1 MAPGADI
8 LNDLLAVVVRY
19 GLALDPQLAGVFRTL
34 ATLEGTLRL
43 IDPTF
48 SVVEETREYAQ
59 AHKLGLPRPAQL
71 REEVLEDAIELLWT
85 LRKFPRRLDHISGAL
100 ERGELSLRIGPFAHP
115 RDAQLVTRLTNRLI
129 LAFLSASIGLVA
141 VLLLRLGGGPQ
152 LFGTQLDVLLG
163 YGGLIAATMLGLRV
177 IVAVSRDPG

>member
-1 MAPGADI
+1 MRDALVDLSTSQDAVDLEGLERALARFLAQRLGPGMAPGADI

-19 GLALDPQLAGVFRTL
+19 GLALDPQLAGVFRAL
-34 ATLEGTLRL
+34 ATLEGTLQL

-48 SVVEETREYAQ
+48 S
-59 AHKLGLPRPAQL
+59 
-71 REEVLEDAIELLWT
+71 
-85 LRKFPRRLDHISGAL
+85 
-100 ERGELSLRIGPFAHP
+100 
-115 RDAQLVTRLTNRLI
+115 
-129 LAFLSASIGLVA
+129 
-141 VLLLRLGGGPQ
+141 GGGPQ